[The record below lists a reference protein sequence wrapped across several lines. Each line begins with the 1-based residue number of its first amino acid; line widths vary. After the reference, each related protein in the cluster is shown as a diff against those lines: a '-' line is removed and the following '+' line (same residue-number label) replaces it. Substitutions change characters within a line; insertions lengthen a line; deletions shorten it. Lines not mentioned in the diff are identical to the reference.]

1 LSIHIAAGV
10 LHQCAAIA
18 RILVSPL
25 AYSSV
30 AEWRTAINL
39 ALVAAFQADQAFSI
53 MPGTGELLQAHDID
67 DAGVRTITSFLQGF
81 NDTGRLTLRDSVVND
96 WNDRRRELG
105 LTVYTRD
112 LIDTAITG
120 RVLESPFV
128 QDALFPNR
136 MKFWQGVYASAPDGT
151 DTLLWVSYSKR
162 DAEPFGEQAVALLGL
177 LQPALQAGVSAV
189 ARLDATRRAVDAF
202 PEPFVVMDRYG
213 REVHRSARVTELLRA
228 DQQAGIVLERVR
240 ALARDVGA
248 GLAKH
253 PAVGNGVAPAVVN
266 VRTSVREYTLTAT
279 VMPAAVFSLGE
290 SILVLVSPRGAPT
303 LPAPERLVERFGLT
317 RREAEVA
324 LRIAS
329 GATRDAIAAEL
340 GVSPHTVRAHTE
352 RVFLKLGVNTRAAV
366 AMALMNA

>member
-1 LSIHIAAGV
+1 
-10 LHQCAAIA
+10 
-18 RILVSPL
+18 
-25 AYSSV
+25 
-30 AEWRTAINL
+30 
-39 ALVAAFQADQAFSI
+39 
-53 MPGTGELLQAHDID
+53 
-67 DAGVRTITSFLQGF
+67 
-81 NDTGRLTLRDSVVND
+81 
-96 WNDRRRELG
+96 
-105 LTVYTRD
+105 
-112 LIDTAITG
+112 
-120 RVLESPFV
+120 
-128 QDALFPNR
+128 
-136 MKFWQGVYASAPDGT
+136 
-151 DTLLWVSYSKR
+151 
-162 DAEPFGEQAVALLGL
+162 
-177 LQPALQAGVSAV
+177 
-189 ARLDATRRAVDAF
+189 
-202 PEPFVVMDRYG
+202 MDRYG